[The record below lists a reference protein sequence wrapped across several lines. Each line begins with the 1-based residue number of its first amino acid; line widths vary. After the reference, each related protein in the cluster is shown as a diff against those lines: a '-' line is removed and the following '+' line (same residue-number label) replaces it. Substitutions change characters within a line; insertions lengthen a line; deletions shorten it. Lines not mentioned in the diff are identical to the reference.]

1 MWATFALC
9 SRNIKYFERSVP
21 ILLNAVQARVIGVLM
36 EKSAITPD
44 QYPLSLN
51 ALISGCNQKSSRA
64 PVMALSPG
72 EVLHAVRALQDLHL
86 VQVEENF
93 KTQVEKFKQR
103 LCNTPFGEFQ
113 FDEAEYAVVCILL
126 LRGPRTPGEIRSNSG
141 RLFTFSDNAGV
152 EEVLQRLMQ
161 REGASVV
168 AQLPRRAGRRDA
180 EYVHLLGD
188 ETPDS
193 PSTSQIALAPVANPP
208 NTLALDDLMI
218 RVTMLEAQVERL
230 QAEIDVLKR

>member
-1 MWATFALC
+1 MRCARCKICIWYKLKKTSKRRL
-9 SRNIKYFERSVP
+9 RN
-21 ILLNAVQARVIGVLM
+21 
-36 EKSAITPD
+36 
-44 QYPLSLN
+44 LS
-51 ALISGCNQKSSRA
+51 SGC
-64 PVMALSPG
+64 G
-72 EVLHAVRALQDLHL
+72 
-86 VQVEENF
+86 
-93 KTQVEKFKQR
+93 
-103 LCNTPFGEFQ
+103 NTPFGEFQ

-152 EEVLQRLMQ
+152 EEVLQRLVQ

-193 PSTSQIALAPVANPP
+193 PSTSQIRIGTRCKSTQHPSV
-208 NTLALDDLMI
+208 
-218 RVTMLEAQVERL
+218 R
-230 QAEIDVLKR
+230 